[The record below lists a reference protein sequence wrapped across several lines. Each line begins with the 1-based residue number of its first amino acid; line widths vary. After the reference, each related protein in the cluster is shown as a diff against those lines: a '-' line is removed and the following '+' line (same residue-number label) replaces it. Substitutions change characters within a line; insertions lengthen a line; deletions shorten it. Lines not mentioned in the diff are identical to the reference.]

1 MLRPVSLNPAALVLL
16 GLLACALAGPLLLYP
31 VFLMKVM
38 CFGLFASAFNLLI
51 GYVGLLAFGHA
62 MFFGGAAYVTAYL
75 LKAGWSAELSIIA
88 GATAAG
94 VLGLVTGRLA
104 IGRQGIYFAMIT
116 LALAQMFFFFCVQA
130 PFTGGENGLT
140 AIPRGRLFG
149 LVDLS
154 DDLSLYYVVLAV
166 VAAGVFLIYRTIHS
180 PFGQVLKGIRDNEP
194 RAISL
199 GYDVN
204 RFKLIAFTISA
215 FVSGLAGSLKT
226 IVLQLATLVDVSWT
240 TSGEVVLMT
249 LIGGI
254 GTVVGPI
261 LGAAVI
267 ITMQNYLTGFAEW
280 VITIQ
285 GLIFFF
291 TVLIFRRGIAG
302 EIDRLFGAYRKRTGS
317 AAGRGEAGLRETVPG
332 DAGEMALRQPA
343 LKR

>member
-1 MLRPVSLNPAALVLL
+1 MPRAVSLNPAAIVLL
-16 GLLACALAGPLLLYP
+16 ILLAVGLAGPLLLYP

-62 MFFGGAAYVTAYL
+62 MFFGAAAYVTGYL
-75 LKAGWSAELSIIA
+75 LKVAGWPAELSILA
-88 GATAAG
+88 GAVAAG
-94 VLGLVTGRLA
+94 ALGFVTGLVA

-116 LALAQMFFFFCVQA
+116 LALAQMFFFFCVQV

-149 LVDLS
+149 LIDLS
-154 DDLSLYYVVLAV
+154 DDHSLYYVVLAI
-166 VAAGVFLIYRTIHS
+166 VAAAIFLIYRTIHS

-215 FVSGLAGSLKT
+215 FVSGLAGSLKA

-254 GTVVGPI
+254 GTAVGPI

-285 GLIFFF
+285 GLVFFF
-291 TVLIFRRGIAG
+291 TVLVFRRGIAG
-302 EIDRLFGAYRKRTGS
+302 EIGRLFSNYRQRGP
-317 AAGRGEAGLRETVPG
+317 AAIRIGQA
-332 DAGEMALRQPA
+332 DAPHAVSRDAAE
-343 LKR
+343 

>member
-1 MLRPVSLNPAALVLL
+1 MPRISLNPAAAIFLA
-16 GLLACALAGPLLLYP
+16 LLAFGLVGPLLVYP

-38 CFGLFASAFNLLI
+38 CFALFASAFNLLI

-62 MFFGGAAYVTAYL
+62 MFFGGAAYVTGYL
-75 LKAGWSAELSIIA
+75 LKVAGWPAEVSILA
-88 GATAAG
+88 GATAAA
-94 VLGLVTGRLA
+94 VLGVITGLLA

-140 AIPRGRLFG
+140 AIPRGHLFG
-149 LVDLS
+149 LLDLS
-154 DDLSLYYVVLAV
+154 DDVSLYYVVFAI
-166 VAAGVFLIYRTIHS
+166 VASGIFLIYRTIHS

-215 FVSGLAGSLKT
+215 FVSGLAGALKA

-249 LIGGI
+249 LMGGI

-280 VITIQ
+280 VVTIQ
-285 GLIFFF
+285 GLVFFF

-302 EIDRLFGAYRKRTGS
+302 EAERIYRNFRLRAVSPPRSEKTGRQDAVAPRN
-317 AAGRGEAGLRETVPG
+317 AA
-332 DAGEMALRQPA
+332 
-343 LKR
+343 

>member
-1 MLRPVSLNPAALVLL
+1 MTRVVSLNPAAAVLLVLL
-16 GLLACALAGPLLLYP
+16 VIGLVGPMLVYP

-38 CFGLFASAFNLLI
+38 CFALFASAFNLLI

-62 MFFGGAAYVTAYL
+62 MFFGCAAYVSGYL
-75 LKAGWSAELSIIA
+75 LKVAGWPAELSILA

-94 VLGLVTGRLA
+94 VLGVITGLLA

-140 AIPRGRLFG
+140 SIPRGRLFG

-154 DDLSLYYVVLAV
+154 DDLTLYYVVLSI
-166 VAAGVFLIYRTIHS
+166 VAGGVFLVYRTIHS

-204 RFKLIAFTISA
+204 RFKLIAFTLSA
-215 FVSGLAGSLKT
+215 FVSGLAGALKA
-226 IVLQLATLVDVSWT
+226 IVLQLATLADVSWT

-285 GLIFFF
+285 GLIFFI
-291 TVLIFRRGIAG
+291 TVLVFRRGIAG
-302 EIDRLFGAYRKRTGS
+302 EIDRIYCGFRSRRVSVPEPIVDRRDAT
-317 AAGRGEAGLRETVPG
+317 APGEA
-332 DAGEMALRQPA
+332 A
-343 LKR
+343 